1 MHSSL
6 TGAAGSAD
14 ATGELWRSWE
24 PTTPSCN
31 GSSFT
36 VTTNEGEETNGSST

>member
-1 MHSSL
+1 MHSSV

-14 ATGELWRSWE
+14 ATGELWLFCS
-24 PTTPSCN
+24 PTTPSCD

-36 VTTNEGEETNGSST
+36 GTTNKGEETYGQST